1 MLECG
6 DLVIGQQL
14 GEQVERKDDVEFFG
28 ARRIASSPIVT
39 GQFPFATRT
48 AFPFGTF
55 LTVFTRMPKPQHVD
69 RRLPDLISYFVMAN
83 ENSPN
88 LSRVEFLQPF
98 ADARLFEQA
107 CWSARQRLHSTSRS
121 LPIYRCQEI
130 IEAPEIGDCLT
141 RPLKFHHSGKE
152 SGLPLSRLS
161 AQAWTAW

>member
-1 MLECG
+1 MPQ
-6 DLVIGQQL
+6 D
-14 GEQVERKDDVEFFG
+14 
-28 ARRIASSPIVT
+28 
-39 GQFPFATRT
+39 